1 MPRVVADLLN
11 RKSQIEN
18 RKSATVTTAESC
30 TGGLLAKM
38 LTDIPGSSDIFK
50 TGFVTYANE
59 SKIDLLGVDP
69 KTLEQHGAVSE
80 PIASQMAAGALNR
93 TQSDFA
99 LSITGIAGPTGGT
112 PAKPVGMVCIALATG
127 TTVKVRTFNFPGDR
141 EMIRDRSAKMAL
153 AMLRYHLLGKE
164 MPF

>member
-1 MPRVVADLLN
+1 VVAKLLTSS
-11 RKSQIEN
+11 K
-18 RKSATVTTAESC
+18 KTVTTAESC

-38 LTDIPGSSDIFK
+38 LTDIPGSSDFFK
-50 TGFVTYANE
+50 TGFVTYSNE
-59 SKIDLLGVDP
+59 AKIDLLGVDP

-80 PIASQMAAGALNR
+80 PTAREMATGALKR
-93 TQSDFA
+93 AKSDFA

-112 PAKPVGMVCIALATG
+112 PGKPVGTVCIALAAG
-127 TTVKVRTFNFPGDR
+127 TTVTVRTFNFPGDR

-153 AMLRYHLLGKE
+153 TVLRYHLLGRK